1 MVDKPGADTARFPG
15 AAATATDAFGRDVRE
30 GASASAVLSFKAG
43 CSSSSCSKSA
53 GCWLALLPRTGLCCT
68 EFWLARER
76 GVWEKEAEEGRG
88 LRLLEPAP
96 PSLPKLLAFPAWRES
111 CCSELVRWMPAGCNG
126 LKCTRSLGRW
136 GLSFRGG
143 MTKDVERPGGR
154 RNSFTNAAPAALA
167 PVRCC
172 CCCCCSAPGMGC
184 AAGTAWGRAAW
195 GAGGAAGAAGA
206 VVGIGT
212 GALLPASLFAA
223 WFWLLPPLASRLAPC
238 CLLYVFSGMKGTW
251 VGPAA
256 SSPVPGGAEEVRWK
270 ARGPLG
276 VFSTTSCTA
285 LLVLPLPCSLLPL
298 LLFIAA
304 SCVGNEPN

>member
-136 GLSFRGG
+136 GLSFCARVATRASAGSQSVF
-143 MTKDVERPGGR
+143 TTCHDALRHLRFDASLRPSL
-154 RNSFTNAAPAALA
+154 NSLVLCSSTSAML
-167 PVRCC
+167 
-172 CCCCCSAPGMGC
+172 CSAHHKAFNCEHFRRAC
-184 AAGTAWGRAAW
+184 ASSYAGRCTRT
-195 GAGGAAGAAGA
+195 GGQGA
-206 VVGIGT
+206 VVRVCKGRCVRVR
-212 GALLPASLFAA
+212 ALTHTCKRGEGEQHPGPHVAA
-223 WFWLLPPLASRLAPC
+223 Q
-238 CLLYVFSGMKGTW
+238 T
-251 VGPAA
+251 
-256 SSPVPGGAEEVRWK
+256 
-270 ARGPLG
+270 
-276 VFSTTSCTA
+276 
-285 LLVLPLPCSLLPL
+285 
-298 LLFIAA
+298 
-304 SCVGNEPN
+304 